1 MKKALSLTLALAL
14 SLSLLTVP
22 AGAAEGGTA
31 YASTQAVLV
40 DGSTVTFQAY
50 ALKDAN
56 GNDTNYVKLRD
67 VAQVLQGTAVQF
79 EVGWNGAVNIET
91 GKSYTSNGSE
101 MKTPFSGNRA
111 YSPATAPTNIN
122 GAPAALEAIVLLD
135 DDGGAYTYYKLRDLG
150 TALDFRVDWSAE
162 KGIFIETGSSQ
173 TPVPTPEPTPEPP
186 LVTVPENEISRM
198 LKNPNYYVGQYV
210 DKMPAK
216 IFNIP
221 QGGMYLQVNAGPDEV
236 NTYITLNAQTNLA
249 EDDYVLISGTVIGP
263 YSYKTI
269 SNQTHTVANIRASS
283 VELTTKA
290 AVDAAK
296 QAQTTHGVT
305 INLPSTPI
313 TVQEHDWD
321 DKLVATY
328 QITAIDVKQEYYEY
342 SNEVTVTLSFT
353 GECTGRYTN
362 TDTNCEVIWT
372 LTDDEGYKIDSGS
385 AYSPIL
391 SAGDKFRNVEA
402 LIFDLE
408 PGQTYNLDIGT
419 SIK

>member
-1 MKKALSLTLALAL
+1 MKKALSLTLAFAL

-67 VAQVLQGTAVQF
+67 VAQVLNGTAVQF

-150 TALDFRVDWSAE
+150 TALGFQVDWTAE

-173 TPVPTPEPTPEPP
+173 TPASTPEPT
-186 LVTVPENEISRM
+186 LVTVPENEIGRM

-296 QAQTTHGVT
+296 QAQTLATHGVT

>member
-67 VAQVLQGTAVQF
+67 VAQVLNGTAVQF

-150 TALDFRVDWSAE
+150 TALGFRVDWSAE

-173 TPVPTPEPTPEPP
+173 TPVPTPEPP

-236 NTYITLNAQTNLA
+236 NTYITLNAQTDLA

-296 QAQTTHGVT
+296 QAQTLATHGVT

>member
-150 TALDFRVDWSAE
+150 TALGFRVDWSAE

-173 TPVPTPEPTPEPP
+173 TPVPTPEPP

-236 NTYITLNAQTNLA
+236 NTYITLNAQTDLA

-296 QAQTTHGVT
+296 QAQTLATHGVT

>member
-14 SLSLLTVP
+14 SLSLLIVP

-67 VAQVLQGTAVQF
+67 VAQVLNGTAVQF

-135 DDGGAYTYYKLRDLG
+135 HDGGAYTYYKLRDLG
-150 TALDFRVDWSAE
+150 TALGFQVDWTAE

-173 TPVPTPEPTPEPP
+173 TPVPTPEPP

-296 QAQTTHGVT
+296 QAQTLATHGVT